1 MFILTLIH
9 TRNENRKGE
18 LMMNKFKEHFKTVC
32 NHKKYVFVNCLVAGM
47 PVRGLL
53 HDISKFS
60 PTEFLES
67 VKYYQGHRSPI
78 DACKEV
84 NGYSKAWMHHK
95 GRNKHHYEYWQD
107 NFDNGG
113 IPIQM
118 PFKDALELVCDYLGA
133 GMAYQKENFTYK
145 NEYEWWKAKSSKPIA
160 MHPQTKMFVDLM
172 LKQMADCDNNSILRK
187 KHAKRMY
194 QIAERKIKQEMN
206 S

>member
-1 MFILTLIH
+1 
-9 TRNENRKGE
+9 
-18 LMMNKFKEHFKTVC
+18 
-32 NHKKYVFVNCLVAGM
+32 
-47 PVRGLL
+47 
-53 HDISKFS
+53 
-60 PTEFLES
+60 
-67 VKYYQGHRSPI
+67 
-78 DACKEV
+78 
-84 NGYSKAWMHHK
+84 
-95 GRNKHHYEYWQD
+95 
-107 NFDNGG
+107 
-113 IPIQM
+113 M